1 MKVGDLVTYWHKKA
15 QQDIT
20 HVGIVVEI
28 GKFAGGYDTLVSWMG
43 KRKAEVRTEVS
54 QHLALVDN
62 ICLTSS

>member
-1 MKVGDLVTYWHKKA
+1 MQVGDLVTYWHKKA

-43 KRKAEVRTEVS
+43 KRKAEVRPEAS
-54 QHLALVDN
+54 KHLTLVHD
-62 ICLTSS
+62 LP